1 MRPPSR
7 ESGWRGREDQ
17 GLNAA
22 CSIPKRAGKR
32 ERTGRGDPGS
42 DQWRGVGGVGK
53 EGVWDLGGKGDQLCK
68 AP

>member
-7 ESGWRGREDQ
+7 ESGWRRREDQ
-17 GLNAA
+17 GLNAV

-42 DQWRGVGGVGK
+42 DQCGGG
-53 EGVWDLGGKGDQLCK
+53 EQEAVWDLGGKGDQLCK